1 MEEYWTIKKL
11 KLPNNIH
18 KVLICFE
25 TTKYSYAL
33 KPMKKHKQKQQIRK
47 RNQYSGQK
55 ASDTKY
61 RKIDKKVKQK
71 QLIQQN
77 RKTGKK
83 IQTYLKDMKTSMKK
97 PQ

>member
-25 TTKYSYAL
+25 TNEEA
-33 KPMKKHKQKQQIRK
+33 QREVADG
-47 RNQYSGQK
+47 NQYSGWK

-61 RKIDKKVKQK
+61 RKIEKKVKQK

-83 IQTYLKDMKTSMKK
+83 IQTYLKDMKTSTKK
-97 PQ
+97 Q

>member
-33 KPMKKHKQKQQIRK
+33 KQMKKHKEK
-47 RNQYSGQK
+47 
-55 ASDTKY
+55 
-61 RKIDKKVKQK
+61 
-71 QLIQQN
+71 
-77 RKTGKK
+77 
-83 IQTYLKDMKTSMKK
+83 
-97 PQ
+97 